1 MTKLGNSSTQPE
13 CRHRSNDADTEMGP
27 ERLRNVLEMSQL
39 RQGGGRSK
47 PKWSQS
53 NASAPGHAF
62 HQVLSV
68 ALHRGHSLIPQGW
81 RDCLKS

>member
-13 CRHRSNDADTEMGP
+13 CHHRSNDADTEMGP

-39 RQGGGRSK
+39 RQGGGRNK

-53 NASAPGHAF
+53 NALSPGPCLPPST
-62 HQVLSV
+62 VCGS
-68 ALHRGHSLIPQGW
+68 PQRPFFDTSGVE
-81 RDCLKS
+81 RLP